1 MRAILAVAGGL
12 ALSACAGSQEARP
25 VTAVPIPFQS
35 GGGGAG
41 MSAVMG
47 KNAGQLV
54 SLFGQPNAEVREG
67 PGRKL
72 QFASAICVLDAYLYP
87 HGSGQPVVN
96 YVDARQTDG
105 SPIDRASCV
114 AALQRRGG
122 GK

>member
-1 MRAILAVAGGL
+1 MKIIAVLAGAAL
-12 ALSACAGSQEARP
+12 LSACATTETAKP
-25 VTAVPIPFQS
+25 VVAVPIPFRS
-35 GGGGAG
+35 GDGPAT
-41 MSAVMG
+41 VMG
-47 KNAGQLV
+47 RNANQLV
-54 SLFGQPNAEVREG
+54 ALFGQPNAEVREG

-87 HGSGQPVVN
+87 RGDAQPVVTH
-96 YVDARQTDG
+96 VDARQTDG

>member
-1 MRAILAVAGGL
+1 MRTLAIFGGAL
-12 ALSACAGSQEARP
+12 ALSACKTTQEARP
-25 VTAVPIPFQS
+25 VVAVPIPFRT
-35 GGGGAG
+35 GDGPGT
-41 MSAVMG
+41 VMG

-54 SLFGQPNAEVREG
+54 ALFGQPNAEVREG
-67 PGRKL
+67 VGRKL

-87 HGSGQPVVN
+87 RGQAQALVTH
-96 YVDARQTDG
+96 VDARQTDG

>member
-1 MRAILAVAGGL
+1 MKAIVALTGGL
-12 ALSACAGSQEARP
+12 ALAACVSAPSAAPVVAR
-25 VTAVPIPFQS
+25 PIPFS
-35 GGGGAG
+35 SGAG
-41 MSAVMG
+41 AGLNAVLG

-54 SLFGQPNAEVREG
+54 ALFGQPNAEVREG

-87 HGSGQPVVN
+87 RGPSAAVVT

-105 SPIDRASCV
+105 SPIDKASCV
-114 AALQRRGG
+114 SALQRRSG

>member
-1 MRAILAVAGGL
+1 MRMLAIVAAGL
-12 ALSACAGSQEARP
+12 ALSACATTQAP
-25 VTAVPIPFQS
+25 LPAKAVPIPFRT
-35 GGGGAG
+35 GDGPAT
-41 MSAVMG
+41 VMG
-47 KNAGQLV
+47 RNAAQLV
-54 SLFGQPNAEVREG
+54 ALFGPPNAEVREG

-87 HGSGQPVVN
+87 RGDAQPAVTH
-96 YVDARQTDG
+96 VDARQTDG